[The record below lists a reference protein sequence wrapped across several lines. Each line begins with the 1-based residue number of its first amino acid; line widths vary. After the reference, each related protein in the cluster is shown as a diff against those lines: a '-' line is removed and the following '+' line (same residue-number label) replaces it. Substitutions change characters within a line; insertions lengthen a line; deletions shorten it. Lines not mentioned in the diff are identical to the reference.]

1 MVIFVTVVIYTNKI
15 KLIFLK
21 NIFKMSYHQ
30 VGNDERREKKF
41 KELVCCFFVLL
52 YFANF
57 YFSSHMNIVN
67 IGVCVRLLLFL
78 IIKIFKLV

>member
-41 KELVCCFFVLL
+41 KVLVCCFFVVVLL

-57 YFSSHMNIVN
+57 NFSSHMNIVN
-67 IGVCVRLLLFL
+67 IGVCVLGYYCF
-78 IIKIFKLV
+78 